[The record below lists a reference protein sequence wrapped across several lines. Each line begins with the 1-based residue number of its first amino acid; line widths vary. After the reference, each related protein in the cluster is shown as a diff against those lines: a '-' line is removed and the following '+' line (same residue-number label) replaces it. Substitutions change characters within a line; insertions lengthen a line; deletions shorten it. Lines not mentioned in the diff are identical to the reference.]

1 MNFTKPLVASV
12 SVVLLAAT
20 AARAQGRTDDAPAL
34 ALKGYD
40 VVAYF
45 KQSRASKGSPEF
57 RRDFDGARYYFASA
71 EHQAAF
77 SADPDRFLPQFR
89 GHCSMGISLGKK
101 IDADPTLF
109 KIIDGKL
116 YVFSSRKGADAAD
129 QDPEVLARAR
139 QNWPALK

>member
-1 MNFTKPLVASV
+1 MNFAKALVV
-12 SVVLLAAT
+12 SIVLLVAT
-20 AARAQGRTDDAPAL
+20 AAHAQDRTDDAPTL

-45 KQSRASKGSPEF
+45 KQGRASKGSPEF

-116 YVFSSRKGADAAD
+116 YVFSSAKGADAAD
-129 QDPEVLARAR
+129 QDPQVLARAR
-139 QNWPALK
+139 QNWPALR